1 MADRKISDLTALTTP
16 ASGDFLPIV
25 DISEAAAATKNKRIT
40 IEELMR
46 GMPDGTAAA
55 PGIAFENDPNTGIYS
70 PGADTL
76 AFVEGGVEAMR
87 ITSAG
92 LVGIGTTSPST
103 TLDCKGN
110 ITLGSQNAS
119 AANVQPTTGSGTNIA
134 GTHLTLRAG
143 IPTGSGVSGQVQ
155 IFPSTSSATGGT
167 SPAAN
172 ASKGLYLRQQ
182 ITSWDSNPALFMLN
196 AVFGASASEGNRSG
210 LVNDGAVVTI
220 DGASNGSQSALEIVG
235 SSNASFGTQ
244 GFIRFFG
251 SSSKN
256 PYVTIGAST
265 PGTSY
270 TSGNFFIN
278 TYNSGTEGTV
288 ATFTNT
294 GNVGIGTT
302 SPGNLLHVSGT
313 GTVCQL
319 ASSNNNNL
327 INLKGNGATNGV
339 WLGTTS
345 SDDFLISSGASISE
359 RARIDS
365 SGRLLVGT
373 STANTSGAK
382 LQTSDGLTF
391 PTTQVASAD
400 ANTLDDYEEG
410 TWTATIVGTTTAGTA
425 TYAAQTGNYTK
436 VGRAVSIILYIAWSG
451 HTGTGNMNLHGLP
464 FTSASGNNSAG
475 VTIGY
480 LNNLALTANSVFSP
494 IIDAGQTKVDFYQS
508 PVGGGAIATVPI
520 DAVAAFALSCTYF
533 V

>member
-25 DISEAAAATKNKRIT
+25 DISEAALDTKNKRIT

-55 PGIAFENDPNTGIYS
+55 PGIAFESDPNTGIYS

-76 AFVEGGVEAMR
+76 AFVEGGVEAM
-87 ITSAG
+87 
-92 LVGIGTTSPST
+92 
-103 TLDCKGN
+103 
-110 ITLGSQNAS
+110 
-119 AANVQPTTGSGTNIA
+119 
-134 GTHLTLRAG
+134 
-143 IPTGSGVSGQVQ
+143 
-155 IFPSTSSATGGT
+155 
-167 SPAAN
+167 
-172 ASKGLYLRQQ
+172 
-182 ITSWDSNPALFMLN
+182 
-196 AVFGASASEGNRSG
+196 
-210 LVNDGAVVTI
+210 
-220 DGASNGSQSALEIVG
+220 
-235 SSNASFGTQ
+235 
-244 GFIRFFG
+244 
-251 SSSKN
+251 
-256 PYVTIGAST
+256 
-265 PGTSY
+265 
-270 TSGNFFIN
+270 
-278 TYNSGTEGTV
+278 
-288 ATFTNT
+288 
-294 GNVGIGTT
+294 
-302 SPGNLLHVSGT
+302 
-313 GTVCQL
+313 
-319 ASSNNNNL
+319 
-327 INLKGNGATNGV
+327 
-339 WLGTTS
+339 
-345 SDDFLISSGASISE
+345 
-359 RARIDS
+359 RIDS

-391 PTTQVASAD
+391 PATQVASAD

-436 VGRAVSIILYIAWSG
+436 VGRAVSIVLYIAWSG

-464 FTSASGNNSAG
+464 FTSTSGNNSAG

-480 LNNLALTANSVFSP
+480 LNNLALTALNVFSP

>member
-87 ITSAG
+87 IDSSG
-92 LVGIGTTSPST
+92 RVGIGTS
-103 TLDCKGN
+103 
-110 ITLGSQNAS
+110 
-119 AANVQPTTGSGTNIA
+119 
-134 GTHLTLRAG
+134 
-143 IPTGSGVSGQVQ
+143 
-155 IFPSTSSATGGT
+155 
-167 SPAAN
+167 
-172 ASKGLYLRQQ
+172 
-182 ITSWDSNPALFMLN
+182 
-196 AVFGASASEGNRSG
+196 
-210 LVNDGAVVTI
+210 
-220 DGASNGSQSALEIVG
+220 
-235 SSNASFGTQ
+235 
-244 GFIRFFG
+244 
-251 SSSKN
+251 
-256 PYVTIGAST
+256 
-265 PGTSY
+265 
-270 TSGNFFIN
+270 
-278 TYNSGTEGTV
+278 
-288 ATFTNT
+288 
-294 GNVGIGTT
+294 

-373 STANTSGAK
+373 STNFDSYLNQVSSTSGSLLSLRRTNSNPGSIKLSSGASGDNVGNNGQLGYLRWYGFHTSTDYEAARISAEVDGTPGAGDMPGRLVFSTTADGASSPTECLRIDSSGRLLVGTSTANTSGAK

-391 PTTQVASAD
+391 PATQVASAD

-436 VGRAVSIILYIAWSG
+436 VGRAVSIVLYIAWSG

-464 FTSASGNNSAG
+464 FTSTSGNNSAG

-480 LNNLALTANSVFSP
+480 LNNLALTALNVFSP

-520 DAVAAFALSCTYF
+520 DAAAAFALSCTYF